1 MYLEI
6 DFKVTHVVGKKQLD
20 VHLYTLPVQGPLFC
34 NMFLYKTSRLEPKSK
49 FGLRESKHI
58 FT

>member
-6 DFKVTHVVGKKQLD
+6 DFKVTHLVGKKQLD

-34 NMFLYKTSRLEPKSK
+34 NMFLYETSRLVYV
-49 FGLRESKHI
+49 I
-58 FT
+58 T